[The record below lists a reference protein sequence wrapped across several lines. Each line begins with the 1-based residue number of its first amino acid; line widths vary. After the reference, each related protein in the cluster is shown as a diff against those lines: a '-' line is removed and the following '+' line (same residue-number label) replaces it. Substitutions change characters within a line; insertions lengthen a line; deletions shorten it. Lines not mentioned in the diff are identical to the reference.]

1 MCPSASV
8 GRIPIM
14 TWWAPTLEPFSSA
27 SLSERRRLSSNFERP
42 PSRSLAGATLISML
56 NWPSSVWK
64 SGSAM
69 ASRTSAFF
77 RAGSPASSMRLSSIS
92 RPVIGSSVSKRR
104 LTQHARE
111 HVEVAAHLL
120 AVARPVGAAEL
131 LLIDLFAHDGT
142 LVTRSPCRKPS
153 AGLVSRR
160 WVRRSLPTSGCSV
173 AHVSGGVADSSS
185 CATRLASEWV
195 GLALAAPVDGAPR
208 QGAVTGEPRREGQD
222 GGGTGHVGGRKAA
235 HRVGPELDGLPRIG
249 RGRATP
255 TPRRAAPPCV
265 TRGGDGRQLGRGEGG
280 AGARRGGGPA
290 P

>member
-92 RPVIGSSVSKRR
+92 RPVIGSSVSKAASRSIRANTSRLRR
-104 LTQHARE
+104 TFSRWRVRSAR
-111 HVEVAAHLL
+111 LN
-120 AVARPVGAAEL
+120 
-131 LLIDLFAHDGT
+131 
-142 LVTRSPCRKPS
+142 
-153 AGLVSRR
+153 
-160 WVRRSLPTSGCSV
+160 
-173 AHVSGGVADSSS
+173 S
-185 CATRLASEWV
+185 C
-195 GLALAAPVDGAPR
+195 
-208 QGAVTGEPRREGQD
+208 
-222 GGGTGHVGGRKAA
+222 
-235 HRVGPELDGLPRIG
+235 
-249 RGRATP
+249 
-255 TPRRAAPPCV
+255 
-265 TRGGDGRQLGRGEGG
+265 
-280 AGARRGGGPA
+280 
-290 P
+290 